1 MLSFLVERAPTCC
14 WISGGVGCK
23 EVLGERSEL
32 REGERKGD
40 VQGSKVVKEA
50 MVVRPAGRGRKFLLI
65 ITLQAAMGLGWK
77 KGPQ

>member
-1 MLSFLVERAPTCC
+1 M
-14 WISGGVGCK
+14 
-23 EVLGERSEL
+23 GERSEL